1 MSNKGVAMRAV
12 IQRVS
17 SAGVVV
23 QGASIGAIGSGLM
36 ILLGV
41 FKTDEK
47 LDAELLA
54 EKDRQTSYFFRR
66 KWKDEPERLGC
77 RRRSLG
83 RF

>member
-41 FKTDEK
+41 FKN
-47 LDAELLA
+47 
-54 EKDRQTSYFFRR
+54 R
-66 KWKDEPERLGC
+66 
-77 RRRSLG
+77 
-83 RF
+83 